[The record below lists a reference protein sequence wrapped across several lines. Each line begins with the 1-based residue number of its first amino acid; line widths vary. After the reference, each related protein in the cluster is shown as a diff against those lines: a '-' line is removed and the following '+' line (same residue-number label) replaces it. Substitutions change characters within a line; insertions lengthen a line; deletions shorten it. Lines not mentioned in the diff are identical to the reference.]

1 MNKLTSIAALVA
13 VTLIGSM
20 SESACSDETT
30 SNGSAVSAEQ
40 TPVPASGVVP
50 GWYPPPNQAGY
61 AQSWQQPPRWH
72 VPQQV
77 YGHLPPHY
85 TAGGQYRTFPAAA
98 AAAWDN
104 PLSAKLKQTQEQ
116 LTAKSSELDMA
127 HSMLEQLRGKLQ
139 DSHAVEEILSDKMAY
154 STREQQALR
163 VRVTELTETLNTSNA
178 TLEQQ
183 HQLINNHQAHNQE
196 LTAERDQLHSK
207 LASQDELL
215 AALQSELQVAM
226 QTLAQ
231 ARFKVSTAGEALSA
245 AKVQVGTHREELPK
259 LEGKLE
265 SREKNR
271 LQSDQKTQTE

>member
-1 MNKLTSIAALVA
+1 MT
-13 VTLIGSM
+13 
-20 SESACSDETT
+20 
-30 SNGSAVSAEQ
+30 
-40 TPVPASGVVP
+40 
-50 GWYPPPNQAGY
+50 
-61 AQSWQQPPRWH
+61 
-72 VPQQV
+72 
-77 YGHLPPHY
+77 
-85 TAGGQYRTFPAAA
+85 
-98 AAAWDN
+98 
-104 PLSAKLKQTQEQ
+104 
-116 LTAKSSELDMA
+116 
-127 HSMLEQLRGKLQ
+127 
-139 DSHAVEEILSDKMAY
+139 Y